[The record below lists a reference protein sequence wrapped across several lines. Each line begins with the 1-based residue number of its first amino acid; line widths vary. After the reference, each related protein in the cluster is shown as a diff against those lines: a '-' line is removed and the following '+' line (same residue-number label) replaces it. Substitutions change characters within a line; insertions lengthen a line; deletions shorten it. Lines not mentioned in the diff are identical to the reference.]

1 MPRVTYGKLGHQ
13 CLWENDPMLRA
24 VLCFFSS
31 AGANS
36 NEVIVVSPRK
46 ASQPSF
52 FPSPPPSPVSNP
64 SSPFAVTSAPINE
77 KCTPPHQLCGE
88 KLSYYKERGLIEPA
102 VSYTTST
109 PRQCTSPLDQNNG
122 DPLRNPQQSKR
133 GTSLLLRGDLDENVT
148 HTMNS
153 VSYSTSEQRPSSTS
167 CQSPLNSSFLQ
178 TSTLQKFITQTP
190 QKPYQC
196 GHCSASFTNVNQL
209 RTHSVIHV
217 SNKPFKCGYCSRFFN
232 GPTTLNNHIRS
243 HVGGR
248 QFASSLRWHSSKL
261 NKNQSSVCILCW
273 LRRRAH

>member
-1 MPRVTYGKLGHQ
+1 
-13 CLWENDPMLRA
+13 MLRA

-31 AGANS
+31 AGASS

-88 KLSYYKERGLIEPA
+88 RLSYYKERGLIEPA

-109 PRQCTSPLDQNNG
+109 PRQCTSSLDQNNG
-122 DPLRNPQQSKR
+122 DPLRNPQQSNR
-133 GTSLLLRGDLDENVT
+133 ETSLLLRGDLDENAT

-153 VSYSTSEQRPSSTS
+153 VSYSTSEQRLSSTS

-196 GHCSASFTNVNQL
+196 GHCPASFTNVNQL

-248 QFASSLRWHSSKL
+248 QFPSSLR
-261 NKNQSSVCILCW
+261 
-273 LRRRAH
+273 